1 MLFRSNGVAASGEAV
16 TLRIHHSLVKMP
28 DAGYSPRYVDP
39 RIGVSG
45 PTVMDFSRAVNED
58 IFVRF
63 AARHRL
69 KKKNPGAARSEPVKP
84 ITYYVDP
91 GIPEPIRT
99 AVVEGTRWW
108 NQAFEA
114 AGYINAFRVE
124 VLPPGADPDDIRYN
138 MIHWTHTRTRGYSY
152 GSSVVDPRTGE
163 IIRGNVNLGSLRLQ
177 QDYLHGQGMVPPF
190 NGGGDLNDGADGLAD
205 APTYEYLA
213 SIADN
218 GDALKLALDRV
229 RQLSAHEVGHTLG
242 FPHNYIGS
250 AHGRMTV
257 MDYPAPLVKITAQGT
272 LDLSDAYPQKIGD
285 YDKVAITWLYQDFP
299 AGTNEPEALKKI
311 TEDALKQG
319 ITFMGYTNNN
329 FIGAAHQ
336 FASVWDNGANLVDQ
350 LQVELKVREIGL
362 SKFGPQVLR
371 PGEPMSK
378 LEFVLLPLY
387 MHHRFQL
394 RSAAQSLGGAD
405 YAYALRGDGQK
416 PFTIV
421 SGAEQRRALDV
432 LLSTLAVDFTAIP
445 ERIVHAR
452 GSGAHG
458 YFELTKSLSKYT
470 TAKLFT
476 ETKTRTPVF
485 TRFSTVAGGAGIVKL
500 TNRGATAAH
509 AALTLYDSATG
520 AKLGVW
526 SSPDLPAH
534 GSLMVSATAI
544 AAAAAPVVA
553 PATASFTVTAGP
565 GAVAV
570 QVLSM
575 PKAGGAATSFDNACT
590 LKGEIGRAHV

>member
-1 MLFRSNGVAASGEAV
+1 MLRQPTEA
-16 TLRIHHSLVKMP
+16 IAQAYVK
-28 DAGYSPRYVDP
+28 
-39 RIGVSG
+39 
-45 PTVMDFSRAVNED
+45 AV
-58 IFVRF
+58 I
-63 AARHRL
+63 
-69 KKKNPGAARSEPVKP
+69 
-84 ITYYVDP
+84 
-91 GIPEPIRT
+91 
-99 AVVEGTRWW
+99 
-108 NQAFEA
+108 
-114 AGYINAFRVE
+114 
-124 VLPPGADPDDIRYN
+124 
-138 MIHWTHTRTRGYSY
+138 M
-152 GSSVVDPRTGE
+152 
-163 IIRGNVNLGSLRLQ
+163 
-177 QDYLHGQGMVPPF
+177 
-190 NGGGDLNDGADGLAD
+190 
-205 APTYEYLA
+205 
-213 SIADN
+213 
-218 GDALKLALDRV
+218 
-229 RQLSAHEVGHTLG
+229 HEVGHTLG

-421 SGAEQRRALDV
+421 PGAEQRRALDV

-445 ERIVHAR
+445 ERIVQMIPPPAER
-452 GSGAHG
+452 FRNWLWAGMDIEILPGSGA
-458 YFELTKSLSKYT
+458 
-470 TAKLFT
+470 A
-476 ETKTRTPVF
+476 
-485 TRFSTVAGGAGIVKL
+485 
-500 TNRGATAAH
+500 
-509 AALTLYDSATG
+509 
-520 AKLGVW
+520 
-526 SSPDLPAH
+526 SPP
-534 GSLMVSATAI
+534 
-544 AAAAAPVVA
+544 VA
-553 PATASFTVTAGP
+553 PATERSRSP
-565 GAVAV
+565 
-570 QVLSM
+570 
-575 PKAGGAATSFDNACT
+575 ACDS
-590 LKGEIGRAHV
+590 